1 LQSFLTTPA
10 LRYLIASG
18 NDVGDHLR
26 LFAQDF
32 KNDPWVQYTVGDLQ
46 AIADRDAMVAMVGAA
61 FGGPMRANSRV
72 VEACNRLGWSR
83 YLATTGGDIQQHIK
97 SLVAD
102 YAHDE
107 ELPWM
112 QRAMAALDKVREGE
126 AAAIV
131 DTVDR
136 AFKMCQTPER
146 VYRGRLGVIR

>member
-1 LQSFLTTPA
+1 MRRAGRALLQSFLTTPA

-72 VEACNRLGWSR
+72 IEACNRLGWSR
-83 YLATTGGDIQQHIK
+83 YFSDNGGGHPTTHQV
-97 SLVAD
+97 S
-102 YAHDE
+102 
-107 ELPWM
+107 
-112 QRAMAALDKVREGE
+112 
-126 AAAIV
+126 
-131 DTVDR
+131 
-136 AFKMCQTPER
+136 C
-146 VYRGRLGVIR
+146 GRLRA

>member
-1 LQSFLTTPA
+1 MIVHRPIHQIIDLCDRLGRT
-10 LRYLIASG
+10 RYLIASG

-83 YLATTGGDIQQHIK
+83 
-97 SLVAD
+97 
-102 YAHDE
+102 
-107 ELPWM
+107 
-112 QRAMAALDKVREGE
+112 
-126 AAAIV
+126 
-131 DTVDR
+131 
-136 AFKMCQTPER
+136 
-146 VYRGRLGVIR
+146 